1 MENNE
6 FQDREYFEELK
17 SILELPL
24 TDEEKKERL
33 LQYHE
38 SDIAELLEELEPQ
51 DRDKLYKILGND
63 NIADVFTHAENVEE
77 LVSELEPEKAADII
91 ENMDADDAIDLLE
104 ELPEEQREEIVSLMD
119 EESREDI
126 KKIYKYEDSMIG
138 SHMTNNFI
146 KILISNTVKEA
157 MKRVVQ
163 EAADNDNVS
172 IIYVVNDKDQLYG
185 VLELRDLII
194 ERQNTDLKSIIKLN
208 YPYFRAT
215 EPVED
220 CLVEMKEY
228 GLDSYAIL
236 DKDDV
241 LVGVITSDDVTEA
254 VDDSLGEDYA
264 KLAGLTEEE
273 DIDEGVLQSVKK
285 RLPWLIVLLALG
297 LVQSFTM
304 TGFESVIAA
313 LPIIVFFQTLV
324 LDMAGNAGTQSLAV
338 TIRLISGTEEGRKQ
352 VRKMIFKELRVG
364 FFNGLILGTISFLF
378 VFFFLWITKQ
388 GVVLGNEFSFAEAL
402 RGAGIVGIALFS
414 AMTVSS
420 LVGSFVPVIF
430 MKIHIDPAVASGPF
444 ITTINDITALLIYY
458 GMAMLLFNLM

>member
-194 ERQNTDLKSIIKLN
+194 ARQNTDLKSIIKLN

-236 DKDDV
+236 DKNDG
-241 LVGVITSDDVTEA
+241 LVGVITSDDVPA
-254 VDDSLGEDYA
+254 PS
-264 KLAGLTEEE
+264 
-273 DIDEGVLQSVKK
+273 
-285 RLPWLIVLLALG
+285 P
-297 LVQSFTM
+297 
-304 TGFESVIAA
+304 AA
-313 LPIIVFFQTLV
+313 P
-324 LDMAGNAGTQSLAV
+324 
-338 TIRLISGTEEGRKQ
+338 
-352 VRKMIFKELRVG
+352 
-364 FFNGLILGTISFLF
+364 
-378 VFFFLWITKQ
+378 
-388 GVVLGNEFSFAEAL
+388 
-402 RGAGIVGIALFS
+402 
-414 AMTVSS
+414 
-420 LVGSFVPVIF
+420 
-430 MKIHIDPAVASGPF
+430 
-444 ITTINDITALLIYY
+444 
-458 GMAMLLFNLM
+458 